1 MLKKILALM
10 LAVLMLSAFAV
21 GCKKKPVESGSSSKK
36 PSSTIVS
43 NDDDKNDEESSDIT
57 EGESSIT
64 VGDVE
69 SGDDSSYWPYPWT
82 VETTSAYFRDSEE
95 AKQSVTIGESV
106 KQFTDHGKLELGI
119 YHSIMKYC
127 TNYGTDFASRERE
140 FADVVR
146 QGYFN
151 VYMIA
156 MNEYMMTELKYISE
170 AGCTFWLSAP
180 SFSIARGDD
189 INQVME
195 NTKVYIQMIKD
206 AGYYDLFQGWF
217 WDEPIWHGMPN
228 KDYQV
233 LTEALYKTFG
243 KRNGPVFATGEFT
256 NTEGNEGDLG
266 IGADQMNKITKASF
280 KYLTDIGYD
289 SYSVDVREGAPNGG
303 KAKYDNWSAAVG
315 NKPIYDGKSY
325 YRAFAEYLRGLAGH
339 EVNYW
344 WWPTCYTTG
353 LWGGLG
359 GQRTADEEYCIAH
372 LDFMCQ
378 EAMDYEYGGGVMLY
392 CYPVSTSGYYSFA
405 QLMDVKGDTGDYAIQ
420 PEIPK
425 WEKYCDV
432 LRGWCKKFNEGRDRN
447 YIDLPK
453 YN

>member
-21 GCKKKPVESGSSSKK
+21 GCKKRETGKGSSSKK
-36 PSSTIVS
+36 PSSSTVS
-43 NDDDKNDEESSDIT
+43 KDNDNNEESSDIT

-64 VGDVE
+64 VGE
-69 SGDDSSYWPYPWT
+69 LPEEEEGDKYWPYPWT

-95 AKQSVTIGESV
+95 AKQSVTVGESV
-106 KQFTDHGKLELGI
+106 KQFKDHGKLELGI

-151 VYMIA
+151 TYMIA

-180 SFSIARGDD
+180 GFSLARGDD

-206 AGYYDLFQGWF
+206 AGCYDLFQGWF

-228 KDYQV
+228 KDYQI

-256 NTEGNEGDLG
+256 NSEGNEGDLG
-266 IGADQMNKITKASF
+266 IGADQMNKITKASY
-280 KYLTDIGYD
+280 KYLTDVGYD
-289 SYSVDVREGAPNGG
+289 SYSVDVREGATNGG

-325 YRAFAEYLRGLAGH
+325 YRAFAEYLRELVGH
-339 EVNYW
+339 DVNYW
-344 WWPTCYTTG
+344 WWPTAYTTG

-378 EAMDYEYGGGVMLY
+378 EAMDYEFAGGVMLY
-392 CYPVSTSGYYSFA
+392 CYPVSPTGYYSFA

-447 YIDLPK
+447 YVDLPK
-453 YN
+453 Y